1 MLAIRQWRRSACLQ
15 TILKNFARGAQTAA
29 AISRNKDYAEIHDRD
44 VAYFRDI
51 LGDRGVI
58 TDPDALQPVNR
69 DWMGKYEGKSQLALK
84 PQTTEQ
90 VSQILKYCNER
101 QLAVVPQGGNTGL
114 VGGSVPLFDEVVL
127 ATAAMNK
134 VISFDPIL
142 GVLSCQSGCVLEQ
155 LDNHVG
161 QQGHTMP
168 LDLGAKGSC
177 QIGGNVSTNAGGL
190 RYLRYGSMH
199 GNVTGLEVVL
209 AGGTVLDLMSTLRK
223 DNTGYDM
230 KQMFIGGEGTLGIIT
245 KVAIQCPAKPSSVQV
260 TYLAVPTFQHAQKVF
275 QKAKQHLGE
284 ILSAFEFLDHHSL
297 IITLKNLSFI
307 KNPLPDTQTPIY
319 LVVETSGSNAEHDYA
334 KLEKFLEE
342 AYEEEIIV
350 DGTIAQDSGQQ
361 ASIWA
366 LRENISE
373 GLRHAGAVYKYDL
386 SLPPNDM
393 YKLVEETRARM
404 KHLPVTVVGYGHM
417 GDSNLHLNISAAKYD
432 KEILAH
438 IEPFVYEWTAD
449 KKGSISAE
457 HGLGQMKPECIGYS
471 KSAEAVQLMGR
482 FKSLLDP
489 NQILNPYKLLPEKNR
504 YYKPH
509 KDEHATAVTH

>member
-1 MLAIRQWRRSACLQ
+1 
-15 TILKNFARGAQTAA
+15 
-29 AISRNKDYAEIHDRD
+29 
-44 VAYFRDI
+44 
-51 LGDRGVI
+51 
-58 TDPDALQPVNR
+58 
-69 DWMGKYEGKSQLALK
+69 MGKYEGKSQLALK

-245 KVAIQCPAKPSSVQV
+245 KVAIQCPAKPSSVQ
-260 TYLAVPTFQHAQKVF
+260 
-275 QKAKQHLGE
+275 

>member
-101 QLAVVPQGGNTGL
+101 QLAVGGNTGL

-134 VISFDPIL
+134 IL

-168 LDLGAKGSC
+168 PGPGC
-177 QIGGNVSTNAGGL
+177 QGQLSDWGQCGL

-342 AYEEEIIV
+342 AYEEEII
-350 DGTIAQDSGQQ
+350 
-361 ASIWA
+361 
-366 LRENISE
+366 
-373 GLRHAGAVYKYDL
+373 YDL

>member
-1 MLAIRQWRRSACLQ
+1 MFALKSWRRVACLQ
-15 TILKNFARGAQTAA
+15 PEVSKFVRGAQTAA
-29 AISRNKDYAEIHDRD
+29 TVSRRDEYASICDRD
-44 VAYFRDI
+44 IAFFRDV
-51 LGDRGVI
+51 LGDRGVV
-58 TDPDALQPVNR
+58 TDSDALQPLNK
-69 DWMGKYEGKSQLALK
+69 DWMGKYEGSSRVALK
-84 PQTTEQ
+84 PHTTEQ
-90 VSQILKYCNER
+90 VSQILKHCNEN

-114 VGGSVPLFDEVVL
+114 VGGSVPLFDEVIL
-127 ATAAMNK
+127 ATGAMNK
-134 VISFDPIL
+134 VLSFDSVL
-142 GVLSCQSGCVLEQ
+142 GVLTCQSGCVLEQ

-161 QQGHTMP
+161 EKGHTMP

-199 GNVTGLEVVL
+199 GNVLGLEVVL
-209 AGGTVLDLMSTLRK
+209 PDGTVMDLMSTLRK

-230 KQMFIGGEGTLGIIT
+230 KQLFIGAEGTLGIIT
-245 KVAIQCPAKPSSVQV
+245 KVALLCPVKPSSVQV
-260 TYLAVPTFQHAQKVF
+260 TYLAVPSFQHAQKVF

-297 IITLKNLSFI
+297 IITLKNLSNI

-342 AYEEEIIV
+342 AYEDEIIV
-350 DGTIAQDSGQQ
+350 DGTIAQDSSQQ
-361 ASIWA
+361 AAIWA

-386 SLPPNDM
+386 SLPPDDM

-432 KEILAH
+432 KEILSH

-457 HGLGQMKPECIGYS
+457 HGLGQMKPECIRYS
-471 KSAEAVQLMGR
+471 KSEEAVELMGR

-504 YYKPH
+504 HYQPH
-509 KDEHATAVTH
+509 QHEHATAVTQ

>member
-1 MLAIRQWRRSACLQ
+1 MLAIRPWSRAACLQ
-15 TILKNFARGAQTAA
+15 TVLSKFVRGAQTAA
-29 AISRNKDYAEIHDRD
+29 AVSRSDEYAEITDRD
-44 VAYFRDI
+44 IAYFRDI

-58 TDPDALQPVNR
+58 TDKDALQPLNK
-69 DWMGKYEGKSQLALK
+69 DWMGKYEGKSRLALK

-90 VSQILKYCNER
+90 VSQILKHCNNR

-127 ATAAMNK
+127 ATGAMNK
-134 VISFDPIL
+134 ILSFDPIL

-161 QQGHTMP
+161 EQGHTMP

-209 AGGTVLDLMSTLRK
+209 ADGTVLDLMSTLRK

-230 KQMFIGGEGTLGIIT
+230 KQLFIGGEGTLGVIT

-260 TYLAVPTFQHAQKVF
+260 TYLAAPSFPQALQAF

-284 ILSAFEFLDHHSL
+284 ILSAFEFLDHHAL
-297 IITLKNLSFI
+297 IITLKNLPNI
-307 KNPLPDTQTPIY
+307 KNPLPYSETPIY
-319 LVVETSGSNAEHDYA
+319 LLVETSGSDSEHDYA

-342 AYEEEIIV
+342 AYEEDMVV
-350 DGTIAQDSGQQ
+350 DGTIAQDLGHQ
-361 ASIWA
+361 ADIWA

-373 GLRHAGAVYKYDL
+373 GLRLAGAVYKYDL

-393 YKLVEETRARM
+393 YKLVEEMRARM

-432 KEILAH
+432 KDILSH
-438 IEPFVYEWTAD
+438 IEPFVYEWTAA

-471 KSAEAVQLMGR
+471 KPEEAVQLMGK

-489 NQILNPYKLLPEKNR
+489 NQILNPYKLLPQKNR
-504 YYKPH
+504 IYKPH
-509 KDEHATAVTH
+509 QHQHATAVTR